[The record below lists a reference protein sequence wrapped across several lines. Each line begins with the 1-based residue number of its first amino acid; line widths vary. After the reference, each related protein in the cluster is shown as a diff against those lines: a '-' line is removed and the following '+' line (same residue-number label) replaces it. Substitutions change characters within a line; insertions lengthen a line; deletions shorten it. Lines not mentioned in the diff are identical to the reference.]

1 MTIPL
6 GEDGG
11 VQLAARTVEETAN
24 SWKFN
29 GIEGTMEKN
38 IF

>member
-11 VQLAARTVEETAN
+11 VQLAARTVEETAH

-29 GIEGTMEKN
+29 GTEGAMEKEY
-38 IF
+38 F